1 MYETKLNLPQCRA
14 TSDTGC
20 QTQLLAAYVF
30 LVAHPVFQI
39 PTNKPVPCP
48 WLIVVGEAIKEVC
61 VLRLSPVA
69 LPLTFLQM
77 IYRKDLINDVAACQL
92 FATYPLTA
100 SAMQVEWVK
109 WAEYESR
116 KRLGPMAG
124 IYIIMRF

>member
-1 MYETKLNLPQCRA
+1 VRPNLSLPQRRA

-20 QTQLLAAYVF
+20 QAQLLAAYVF

-61 VLRLSPVA
+61 VSRLSLVPP
-69 LPLTFLQM
+69 PLTSPQM
-77 IYRKDLINDVAACQL
+77 IYRKDLINDVATCQL

-100 SAMQVEWVK
+100 NAMQAEWVK

-116 KRLGPMAG
+116 KRLGPMVG
-124 IYIIMRF
+124 IYIMRF